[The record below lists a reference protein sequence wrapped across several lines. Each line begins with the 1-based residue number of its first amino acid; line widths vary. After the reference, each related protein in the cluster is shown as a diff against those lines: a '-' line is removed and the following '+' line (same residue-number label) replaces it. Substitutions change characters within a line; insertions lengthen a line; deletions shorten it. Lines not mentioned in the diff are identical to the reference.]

1 MSNFFANII
10 KKLFPKKI
18 FIIRMI
24 TEHDESNKTETY
36 FTGTD
41 TKPDINSA
49 KTFKSMKESMKFL
62 QAHDTLFDSIFEIHH
77 DFGLRTIQICYLTN
91 GENPQ
96 SVASILW
103 NVCEAPDGKENL

>member
-1 MSNFFANII
+1 MSNFFSNIR
-10 KKLFPKKI
+10 KKLFPIKT
-18 FIIRMI
+18 FVIRMI
-24 TEHDESNKTETY
+24 TEHTETIKTETY

-49 KTFKSMKESMKFL
+49 RTFKSMKECMNFL

-77 DFGLRTIQICYLTN
+77 DFGLRTIQICCLTN

-96 SVASILW
+96 SVVSILW
-103 NVCEAPDGKENL
+103 NVCEAPDEK